1 MLYKPLNM
9 QPYLETIDG
18 EIENNFSCQI
28 NAEGGTEVT
37 KYKLD
42 IMNIDG
48 NSAYNSGIQDIAL
61 PLYEGEVLSVGVAE
75 GSVLNDEEY
84 YWHFTLF
91 EEYAKREVAYGT
103 IQESN
108 STNNSVFLRK
118 QHYNILPD
126 MRLKIGTEEQNIY
139 DYNSITG
146 VTNTASFV
154 NIPEEGASYKVLSNF
169 IISDESYFS
178 TKTTPSLVIE
188 DFPTPIT
195 MQSYKFVG
203 TYSQAENSGW
213 NSFVW
218 NLYDSSNFLL
228 RSSGEVGT
236 GEIEYLFDG
245 LISGQSYFVELIVSN
260 KDGVQ
265 VEDRREISV
274 YYIKPELDNV
284 PQTKYLVDK
293 QALKT
298 SWAQPMINLGSTQGS
313 GIAPHHRFIQ
323 NAPYIGGCS
332 MEVNEDSTFT
342 IVPTTSSEDIPIP
355 YIHTTFLHMTFP
367 MYFSGDI
374 YKEEAIPIV
383 LKSVS
388 DEEPITC
395 QVGEKYYNTITK
407 LIYTATNENIWG
419 INGKTGDNS
428 CIYQSNSTLYIWK
441 ENKLVVTEYGVP
453 FYRVWYSDYVFYYQI
468 SNLELQV
475 EGEVSL
481 VDASID
487 KQWILNPLDAE
498 FTKFYVW
505 DDSAIWDDSLFWH
518 ERLTD
523 IVNDSWWKFYLFPT
537 YVEIEGNIINHT
549 NCFDE
554 PGIEMF
560 YDTRL
565 YKDTKLTNINV
576 LYI

>member
-1 MLYKPLNM
+1 
-9 QPYLETIDG
+9 
-18 EIENNFSCQI
+18 
-28 NAEGGTEVT
+28 
-37 KYKLD
+37 
-42 IMNIDG
+42 
-48 NSAYNSGIQDIAL
+48 
-61 PLYEGEVLSVGVAE
+61 
-75 GSVLNDEEY
+75 
-84 YWHFTLF
+84 
-91 EEYAKREVAYGT
+91 
-103 IQESN
+103 
-108 STNNSVFLRK
+108 
-118 QHYNILPD
+118 
-126 MRLKIGTEEQNIY
+126 
-139 DYNSITG
+139 
-146 VTNTASFV
+146 
-154 NIPEEGASYKVLSNF
+154 
-169 IISDESYFS
+169 
-178 TKTTPSLVIE
+178 
-188 DFPTPIT
+188 
-195 MQSYKFVG
+195 
-203 TYSQAENSGW
+203 
-213 NSFVW
+213 
-218 NLYDSSNFLL
+218 
-228 RSSGEVGT
+228 
-236 GEIEYLFDG
+236 
-245 LISGQSYFVELIVSN
+245 
-260 KDGVQ
+260 
-265 VEDRREISV
+265 
-274 YYIKPELDNV
+274 
-284 PQTKYLVDK
+284 
-293 QALKT
+293 
-298 SWAQPMINLGSTQGS
+298 
-313 GIAPHHRFIQ
+313 
-323 NAPYIGGCS
+323 

-342 IVPTTSSEDIPIP
+342 IIPTTSSEDIPIP

-453 FYRVWYSDYVFYYQI
+453 FYRVWYSDYIFYYQI

-481 VDASID
+481 VDASIE

-565 YKDTKLTNINV
+565 YKDTKLININV